1 MKVKILIA
9 PFVIIILIIAALIS
23 ISLYQPYE
31 PKKEFVKKMEFEKSE
46 DLLFKYETT
55 KYPSSVAIFPNVDA
69 NMVIG
74 FTVDPWNLDF
84 GIIPTGGNFG
94 KRGLI
99 LTNVENKEAKIKL
112 NVYGN
117 ITPMVSFSKNDFIL
131 NKDENATISVF
142 MKTTNTTEVG
152 NYTGEID
159 VVVSRP
165 KYEIFGDFLW

>member
-1 MKVKILIA
+1 MKVKILII
-9 PFVIIILIIAALIS
+9 PFAIIALIIAALIS
-23 ISLYQPYE
+23 INLYQPYE
-31 PKKEFVKKMEFEKSE
+31 PKKEFVTKMEFERSE
-46 DLLFKYETT
+46 NLFFKYEIT
-55 KYPSSVAIFPNVDA
+55 KYPSSVAILPNL
-69 NMVIG
+69 NTSMVLG

-99 LTNVENKEAKIKL
+99 LTNTEEKRAKIKL

-131 NKDENATISVF
+131 DKGENVTIDVF
-142 MKTTNTTEVG
+142 MKTTNTTEPG

-159 VVVSRP
+159 VVAIKP
-165 KYEIFGDFLW
+165 KYEILSGFL